1 MLTIQMYI
9 FGTQDSWVECYCL
22 GWQNLKREELNQ
34 RWSRIPLWSHFF
46 SHFFFSPYTLF
57 YEPFLYIGWHYLYY
71 FQVIGER
78 AVYFRAYIF
87 PLTTLKKKPTIF
99 LEGKD
104 LRVLQTCFLILKTYL
119 NYSLT
124 YFVPAPFFSKS
135 SVSCMHQ
142 LHPIE
147 VRYC

>member
-71 FQVIGER
+71 FQVIVESC
-78 AVYFRAYIF
+78 VFQSIYI
-87 PLTTLKKKPTIF
+87 PSHHLKKKTHYILRRERCKGPADLFFNIKNLLELFSHIF
-99 LEGKD
+99 
-104 LRVLQTCFLILKTYL
+104 CPC
-119 NYSLT
+119 S
-124 YFVPAPFFSKS
+124 FFSKS